1 MKRKVFLLSLFV
13 FVFLCLVVNTYVQE
27 RLEYKKSYHFKIT
40 KIEVNVKMR
49 KEFYDDSHQK
59 IQFSNYT
66 IMNHRDVRVGDSVS
80 LDSCAASLKIFRIDK
95 FNHPRLLS
103 ETRPT
108 GTFPRSCFCNYFKE
122 IYRYKSRWR
131 NIRPCC

>member
-27 RLEYKKSYHFKIT
+27 RLEYKKTYHFKIT
-40 KIEVNVKMR
+40 RIEVNEKMR
-49 KEFYDDSHQK
+49 KVFYDDSHRK
-59 IQFSNYT
+59 ILFSNYT
-66 IMNHRDVRVGDSVS
+66 IMGYEDVKVGDSVS

-108 GTFPRSCFCNYFKE
+108 GTFPRSCFCN
-122 IYRYKSRWR
+122 
-131 NIRPCC
+131 